1 MTVLTYLKET
11 VGFLDDI
18 HVEEVLFRCDHPQQ
32 EILTL
37 SLDDHLPPL
46 NYKYFHA
53 RTLDGFY
60 FGDLTDGTYE
70 KFKDFEFRSE

>member
-18 HVEEVLFRCDHPQQ
+18 HVEEISFEGDHPQQ

-37 SLDDHLPPL
+37 APDDHLPL
-46 NYKYFHA
+46 LSFRYFYA

-60 FGDLTDGTYE
+60 FGDLIDGTYE
-70 KFKDFEFRSE
+70 KFQEFRLK